1 MAQSTSEDEEVISQ
15 INVTPLVDIVLVMLL
30 VFIVTT
36 SMVVHNTI
44 EMNLPKAATG
54 SDEVPDLIN
63 VAVDQNGVLYI
74 NGLPSKMEDLPA
86 YIALKKKEI
95 SDTPWKKLTALVS
108 ADVKTPYGEFV
119 KVVDKLREEG
129 ILDVALD
136 VKPENGGS

>member
-1 MAQSTSEDEEVISQ
+1 MAQTTGEEEEVISQ

-44 EMNLPKAATG
+44 EMDLPKAATG

-86 YIALKKKEI
+86 YIDLKRKEI
-95 SDTPWKKLTALVS
+95 ADTPWKKLTALVS
-108 ADVKTPYGEFV
+108 ADVKTPYGDFV

-129 ILDVALD
+129 VFDVALD